1 MGLAVAKLLVW
12 RGVVKVREPWT
23 HRTSV
28 ELCAI
33 GLAEFILPASK
44 RAYRFADFLLIP
56 SDKRLFR
63 DGQPVALAPKLFDAL
78 LLMVEGGGHLVEKQ
92 ELIDRL
98 WPATFVQE
106 DSLAQIMSQLR
117 KRLRG
122 KEGTADLIETVP
134 KRGFRFVA
142 SLCQV
147 ELPSKLQ
154 VAEVHQ
160 QAPYIAPTQVTLG
173 VLPFENISGDPE
185 QEYLADGLTEEMIV
199 SLGHF
204 DPGHLA
210 VIGRTSAM
218 AYKRT
223 TRSLAEIGREIGAAL
238 LLESSIRA
246 ENGRLRISSKLIQVS
261 DQALVWSA
269 SYEANPGSV
278 LEFQRELSMAIE
290 KRLRVQLLPER
301 VAALERRQTRHLQAY
316 DFYLRGRYFWNQLSP
331 ATNKRALEYYKRATE
346 ADPQYALAWSGV
358 ADAYSS
364 SPINSD
370 APPASAWARARDAAA
385 CAVAAEPNLA
395 EAQTS
400 LGLVKFW
407 FDWDWR
413 GAAAAFRRA
422 TELDPSYALA
432 HRMEG
437 ITLSHMGE
445 HGEALCAIQRARELD
460 PLLASHHAL
469 SSQVAFN
476 ARDYSEALRFARQAT
491 VLDPEF
497 WIGYMQLAQAH
508 ERLGQTD
515 LALDV
520 FNTAARLC
528 GGNSKMLSCRGYIL
542 ARAGLTEA
550 AREVLSTLE
559 AVARERYVPPYAL
572 ALVHAGLGQVD
583 QTLVWLQRA
592 YEARDVHL
600 VFLPVDAKWDL
611 IREDPRVQAIL
622 AHCGFQ
628 VRATPNPDRGVPI
641 PSGDPFLMPE

>member
-1 MGLAVAKLLVW
+1 
-12 RGVVKVREPWT
+12 VRYC
-23 HRTSV
+23 V
-28 ELCAI
+28 

-44 RAYRFADFLLIP
+44 RAYRFADFLLVP
-56 SDKRLFR
+56 SDKQLLR

-78 LLMVEGGGHLVEKQ
+78 LLLVEGGGYLVEKQ

-98 WPATFVQE
+98 WPGTFVQE

-122 KEGTADLIETVP
+122 KEGKADLIETVP

-142 SLCQV
+142 RLCQV
-147 ELPSKLQ
+147 ELPPRSLS
-154 VAEVHQ
+154 AEVHQ
-160 QAPYIAPTQVTLG
+160 QAPCLGPTAVTLG
-173 VLPFENISGDPE
+173 VLPFENIGGDPE
-185 QEYLADGLTEEMIV
+185 QQYLADGLTEETIT
-199 SLGHF
+199 SLGRV

-210 VIGRTSAM
+210 LIGRTSVM
-218 AYKRT
+218 AYRRT
-223 TRSLAEIGREIGAAL
+223 NRSLAEIGREIGAEL

-246 ENGRLRISSKLIQVS
+246 ENGRLRITSKLIQVC
-261 DQALVWSA
+261 DQAQVWSA
-269 SYEANPGSV
+269 SYDADPGSV

-301 VAALERRQTRHLQAY
+301 VAALERRQTWHLQAY

-346 ADPQYALAWSGV
+346 ADPYYALAWSGV

-370 APPASAWARARDAAA
+370 APPTSAWAPARDAAA
-385 CAVAAEPNLA
+385 RAVAAEPNLA

-413 GAAAAFRRA
+413 GAEVAFRTA

-432 HRMEG
+432 HRMAG
-437 ITLSHMGE
+437 IALSHMGE
-445 HGEALCAIQRARELD
+445 HEEALSAIQRARELD

-497 WIGYMQLAQAH
+497 WIGYMQLAQAY

-520 FNTAARLC
+520 FNTASRLC
-528 GGNSKMLSCRGYIL
+528 GGNSKTLSCRGYIL
-542 ARAGLTEA
+542 ARAGLTEE

-559 AVARERYVPPYAL
+559 AVGRERYVPPYAL
-572 ALVHAGLGQVD
+572 ALVYAGLGQIDEVR
-583 QTLVWLQRA
+583 VWLERA

-600 VFLPVDAKWDL
+600 VFLPVDAKWDVV
-611 IREDPRVQAIL
+611 REDSGVQAIL
-622 AHCGFQ
+622 ANCGFQ
-628 VRATPNPDRGVPI
+628 VRATPKAHGGAPTPPGVPLLA
-641 PSGDPFLMPE
+641 PG

>member
-1 MGLAVAKLLVW
+1 MCATDLA
-12 RGVVKVREPWT
+12 G
-23 HRTSV
+23 
-28 ELCAI
+28 
-33 GLAEFILPASK
+33 FILPASK
-44 RAYRFADFLLIP
+44 RAYRFADFLLVP
-56 SDKRLFR
+56 SDKRLLH

-98 WPATFVQE
+98 WPGTFVQE

-122 KEGTADLIETVP
+122 KGKADLIETVP

-142 SLCQV
+142 PLCQV
-147 ELPSKLQ
+147 ELPSRSLS
-154 VAEVHQ
+154 EVHQ
-160 QAPYIAPTQVTLG
+160 QGPYIEPMRVTLG
-173 VLPFENISGDPE
+173 VLPFENIGGDPE
-185 QEYLADGLTEEMIV
+185 HEYLADGLTEEMIV
-199 SLGHF
+199 SLGQV

-210 VIGRTSAM
+210 VIGRTSVM

-246 ENGRLRISSKLIQVS
+246 EDGRLRISSKLIQVS
-261 DQALVWSA
+261 DQAQIWSA
-269 SYEANPGSV
+269 SYEVGPGSM

-290 KRLRVQLLPER
+290 KRLSMQLLPER
-301 VAALERRQTRHLQAY
+301 VAALERRQTRDLQAY

-346 ADPQYALAWSGV
+346 ADPHYALAWSGV

-370 APPASAWARARDAAA
+370 SPPASAWARARDAAA

-413 GAAAAFRRA
+413 AAEAAFRRA

-432 HRMEG
+432 HRMAG
-437 ITLSHMGE
+437 IALSHMGE
-445 HGEALCAIQRARELD
+445 HGEAMSAIQRARELD
-460 PLLASHHAL
+460 PLQASHHAL

-497 WIGYMQLAQAH
+497 WIGYMQMAQAY

-520 FNTAARLC
+520 FNTASRLC
-528 GGNSKMLSCRGYIL
+528 GGNSKTLSHRGYIL
-542 ARAGLTEA
+542 ARTGKTEA
-550 AREVLSTLE
+550 AREVLNTLE
-559 AVARERYVPPYAL
+559 AVSRERYVPPYAL
-572 ALVHAGLGQVD
+572 ALVYAGLGQIDEVV
-583 QTLVWLQRA
+583 VWLKRA

-600 VFLPVDAKWDL
+600 VFLPVDAKWDVV
-611 IREDPRVQAIL
+611 REDPRFQAIL
-622 AHCGFQ
+622 AQCGFQ
-628 VRATPNPDRGVPI
+628 VRPAPKPPAPLDVPLLA
-641 PSGDPFLMPE
+641 PG

>member
-1 MGLAVAKLLVW
+1 M
-12 RGVVKVREPWT
+12 
-23 HRTSV
+23 
-28 ELCAI
+28 CAI
-33 GLAEFILPASK
+33 GLAEFILPTSK
-44 RAYRFADFLLIP
+44 RAYRFADFLLVP
-56 SDKRLFR
+56 SDKRLLR

-98 WPATFVQE
+98 WPGTFVQE

-122 KEGTADLIETVP
+122 KEGKADLIETVP

-142 SLCQV
+142 PLCQI
-147 ELPSKLQ
+147 ELPPRSQ
-154 VAEVHQ
+154 AELHQ
-160 QAPYIAPTQVTLG
+160 QAPYIGPTQVTLG
-173 VLPFENISGDPE
+173 VLPFENTGGDPE

-199 SLGHF
+199 SLGQV

-210 VIGRTSAM
+210 VIGRTSIM

-261 DQALVWSA
+261 DQAQVWSA
-269 SYEANPGSV
+269 SYEADPGSV
-278 LEFQRELSMAIE
+278 LAFQRELSMAIE

-346 ADPQYALAWSGV
+346 ADPHYALAWSGV

-395 EAQTS
+395 ETQTS

-413 GAAAAFRRA
+413 GAEAAFRRA
-422 TELDPSYALA
+422 TEIDPSYALA
-432 HRMEG
+432 HRMAG
-437 ITLSHMGE
+437 IALSHMGE
-445 HGEALCAIQRARELD
+445 HGEARSAIQRARELD
-460 PLLASHHAL
+460 PLQASHHAL

-476 ARDYSEALRFARQAT
+476 ERDYSEALRFARQAT

-497 WIGYMQLAQAH
+497 WIGYMQLAQAY

-520 FNTAARLC
+520 FNTASRLC
-528 GGNSKMLSCRGYIL
+528 GGNSKTLSHRGYIL
-542 ARAGLTEA
+542 ARTGMTEA
-550 AREVLSTLE
+550 AQEVLSTLE
-559 AVARERYVPPYAL
+559 AVGRERYVPPYAL
-572 ALVHAGLGQVD
+572 ALVYAGLGRID
-583 QTLVWLQRA
+583 EMLVWLQRA

-600 VFLPVDAKWDL
+600 VFLPVDAKWDVV
-611 IREDPRVQAIL
+611 REDPRFQAIL
-622 AHCGFQ
+622 ANCGFQ
-628 VRATPNPDRGVPI
+628 VRATPKAHGGAPAQPGVPLLA
-641 PSGDPFLMPE
+641 PG

>member
-1 MGLAVAKLLVW
+1 
-12 RGVVKVREPWT
+12 
-23 HRTSV
+23 
-28 ELCAI
+28 
-33 GLAEFILPASK
+33 
-44 RAYRFADFLLIP
+44 
-56 SDKRLFR
+56 
-63 DGQPVALAPKLFDAL
+63 
-78 LLMVEGGGHLVEKQ
+78 
-92 ELIDRL
+92 
-98 WPATFVQE
+98 
-106 DSLAQIMSQLR
+106 MSQLR

-142 SLCQV
+142 PLCQSEV
-147 ELPSKLQ
+147 PSRSQEAEL
-154 VAEVHQ
+154 HQ
-160 QAPYIAPTQVTLG
+160 QAPYIGPTQVTLG
-173 VLPFENISGDPE
+173 VLPFENIGGDPE

-199 SLGHF
+199 SLGQV

-238 LLESSIRA
+238 LLQSSIRA
-246 ENGRLRISSKLIQVS
+246 EDGRLRISSKLIQVS
-261 DQALVWSA
+261 DQAQVWSA
-269 SYEANPGSV
+269 TYEANPGSV

-346 ADPQYALAWSGV
+346 ADPHYALAWSGV

-385 CAVAAEPNLA
+385 AEPNLA

-413 GAAAAFRRA
+413 GAEAAFRRA

-432 HRMEG
+432 HRMTG

-445 HGEALCAIQRARELD
+445 HAEAVSAIQRARELD

-491 VLDPEF
+491 VLDPDF
-497 WIGYMQLAQAH
+497 WIGYMQLAQAY

-528 GGNSKMLSCRGYIL
+528 GGNSKTLSCRGYIL

-550 AREVLSTLE
+550 AREVLGTLD
-559 AVARERYVPPYAL
+559 AVGRERYVPPYAL
-572 ALVHAGLGQVD
+572 ALVHAGLGEID
-583 QTLVWLQRA
+583 EMLVWLQRA

-611 IREDPRVQAIL
+611 VREDHRVQAIL

-628 VRATPNPDRGVPI
+628 VRGTSKPDREMRA
-641 PSGDPFLMPE
+641 PSGDQFLMPE

>member
-1 MGLAVAKLLVW
+1 M
-12 RGVVKVREPWT
+12 
-23 HRTSV
+23 
-28 ELCAI
+28 CAI
-33 GLAEFILPASK
+33 GLAEFILPASN
-44 RAYRFADFLLIP
+44 RAYRFADFLLVP
-56 SDKRLFR
+56 SDKRLLR

-98 WPATFVQE
+98 WPGTFVQE

-122 KEGTADLIETVP
+122 KEGKADLIETVP

-142 SLCQV
+142 PLCQV
-147 ELPSKLQ
+147 EPPPRSQ
-154 VAEVHQ
+154 SAEVHQ
-160 QAPYIAPTQVTLG
+160 QAPYIGPTRVTLG
-173 VLPFENISGDPE
+173 VLPFENIGGDPD
-185 QEYLADGLTEEMIV
+185 QEYLADGLTEEMIE
-199 SLGHF
+199 SLRRVDF
-204 DPGHLA
+204 GHLA
-210 VIGRTSAM
+210 VIGRTSVM

-223 TRSLAEIGREIGAAL
+223 ARSLAEIGREIGAGL
-238 LLESSIRA
+238 LLQSSIRT
-246 ENGRLRISSKLIQVS
+246 EHGRLRISSKLIQVS
-261 DQALVWSA
+261 DQAQVWSA
-269 SYEANPGSV
+269 SYEADPGSV

-290 KRLRVQLLPER
+290 QRLRVQLLPER

-331 ATNKRALEYYKRATE
+331 ATNKRAVEYYKRATE
-346 ADPQYALAWSGV
+346 ADPHFALAWSGV

-370 APPASAWARARDAAA
+370 APPASAWAPARDAAA

-395 EAQTS
+395 ETQTS

-413 GAAAAFRRA
+413 GAEVAFRRA

-432 HRMEG
+432 HRMAG
-437 ITLSHMGE
+437 IALSHMGE
-445 HGEALCAIQRARELD
+445 HGEARSAIQRARELD
-460 PLLASHHAL
+460 PLQASHHAL

-491 VLDPEF
+491 VLDPEL
-497 WIGYMQLAQAH
+497 WIGYMQLAQAY

-520 FNTAARLC
+520 FNTASRLC
-528 GGNSKMLSCRGYIL
+528 GGNSKTLSNRGYIL
-542 ARAGLTEA
+542 ARTGMTEA

-559 AVARERYVPPYAL
+559 AVGRERYVPPYAL
-572 ALVHAGLGQVD
+572 ALVYAGLGQLD
-583 QTLVWLQRA
+583 EMFLWLRRA
-592 YEARDVHL
+592 YEARDVHF
-600 VFLPVDAKWDL
+600 VFLPVDAKWDVV
-611 IREDPRVQAIL
+611 REDPRFQAIL
-622 AHCGFQ
+622 TRCGFQ
-628 VRATPNPDRGVPI
+628 VRATPKPHGGVPT
-641 PSGDPFLMPE
+641 PPGVPLSAPG